1 MIRKIAQW
9 IFVLCLPVFLL
20 TAGIGIVAGGLSLW
34 PGEWG
39 AERYQIRETLAFK
52 GLYLDTAE
60 IKDVYA
66 GLVRYFWNGEEY
78 IDLTVEQDGRTFQIF
93 TEEETIHFKDVK
105 GLLRLDY
112 GLCFGTLVY
121 IITFI
126 CLWLLRFKDKR
137 GLASGM
143 VWGSGLTLF
152 IILAL
157 AVLYLFNGF
166 GELWTQFHFVF
177 FTNSF
182 WSAEG
187 YMLLLF
193 PEQFFAEAAVFC
205 VCLMIAVSL
214 ILVGVGWRMLRKDEK
229 TAA

>member
-1 MIRKIAQW
+1 MKTTAKW
-9 IFVLCLPVFLL
+9 IFVACVPVLLL

-39 AERYQIRETLAFK
+39 SERYEIRQTLAYS
-52 GLYLDTAE
+52 GLYLEQPELKGIYT
-60 IKDVYA
+60 

-78 IDLTVEQDGRTFQIF
+78 IDLTVKQDGEDITVF

-112 GLCFGTLVY
+112 GLCFGTLAYV
-121 IITFI
+121 IAFI
-126 CLWLLRFKDKR
+126 CLWIFRLKGRR
-137 GLASGM
+137 SLASGM

-157 AVLYLFNGF
+157 VILYLFNGF

>member
-1 MIRKIAQW
+1 MKTTAKW
-9 IFVLCLPVFLL
+9 IFVVCIPVLLL

-39 AERYQIRETLAFK
+39 SERYEIRQTLAYS
-52 GLYLDTAE
+52 GLYLEPAE
-60 IKDVYA
+60 LKGVYS

-78 IDLTVEQDGRTFQIF
+78 IDLTVEQDDRTFKIF
-93 TEEETIHFKDVK
+93 TGEETIHFKDVK

-112 GLCFGTLVY
+112 GLCFGTLAY

-137 GLASGM
+137 KLASGM

-157 AVLYLFNGF
+157 VVLYIFNGF
-166 GELWTQFHFVF
+166 GELWTQFHFLF
-177 FTNSF
+177 FTNTF

-214 ILVGVGWRMLRKDEK
+214 ILGGVGWRMLRKNEK
-229 TAA
+229 AAA